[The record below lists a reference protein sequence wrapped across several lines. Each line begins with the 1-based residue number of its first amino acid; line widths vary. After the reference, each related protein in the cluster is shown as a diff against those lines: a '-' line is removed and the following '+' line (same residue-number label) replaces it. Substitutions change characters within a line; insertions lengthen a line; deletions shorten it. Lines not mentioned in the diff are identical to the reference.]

1 MPDPQKGS
9 STGVG
14 DNFSPRC
21 LALWPLLSLQ
31 RVPLVEDEPGSGQD
45 EKNEGDQFG
54 YQNFE
59 RRDRWER
66 HVSPLETRL
75 IILKTDFAIQ

>member
-1 MPDPQKGS
+1 
-9 STGVG
+9 
-14 DNFSPRC
+14 
-21 LALWPLLSLQ
+21 
-31 RVPLVEDEPGSGQD
+31 VEDQPGSGQD

>member
-1 MPDPQKGS
+1 VPDPQKGS

-14 DNFSPRC
+14 DNSSPRR
-21 LALWPLLSLQ
+21 LALRPLLSLQ
-31 RVPLVEDEPGSGQD
+31 GVPLVEDQPGSGQD